1 MSNPYEPLRN
11 KIVAAIVETC
21 IKQNGAAVSYN
32 WTMGRIFE
40 ACGTI
45 CNVQGKLPSDLKT
58 IITFEVDKLK
68 QKVMSGDGWRN
79 IRTSERYVFT
89 GGTVEKRRTNTDGN
103 NALPLEEQLRGAQD
117 IADKIGKSLAKSPSA
132 EQTERLNK
140 RLKAVMK
147 EVAFLK
153 EEIAAQERASAEANK
168 ATESETATV

>member
-1 MSNPYEPLRN
+1 MNPYEPLRN
-11 KIVAAIVETC
+11 KIVAAITETC

-40 ACGTI
+40 ACGTA
-45 CNVQGKLPSDLKT
+45 CNVQGKLPSDLKN
-58 IITFEVDKLK
+58 IVTFEVQKLK
-68 QKVMSGDGWRN
+68 DKVMSGDGWRN
-79 IRTSERYVFT
+79 IRTSERYVFS

-103 NALPLEEQLRGAQD
+103 NALPLDEQLLGAQD

-140 RLKAVMK
+140 RLKGVMK
-147 EVAFLK
+147 EIAFLK

-168 ATESETATV
+168 EASQQPVTA

>member
-11 KIVAAIVETC
+11 KIQQAIAETC
-21 IKQNGAAVSYN
+21 VKQNGAATSYN

-40 ACGTI
+40 ACGTA
-45 CNVQGKLPSDLKT
+45 CNVQGKLPSDLKN
-58 IITFEVDKLK
+58 IITFEVQKLK
-68 QKVMSGDGWRN
+68 DKVMSGDGWRA

-103 NALPLEEQLRGAQD
+103 NALPLDEQLRGAQD

-153 EEIAAQERASAEANK
+153 EEIAAQERAATEANK
-168 ATESETATV
+168 ASMEQPATV